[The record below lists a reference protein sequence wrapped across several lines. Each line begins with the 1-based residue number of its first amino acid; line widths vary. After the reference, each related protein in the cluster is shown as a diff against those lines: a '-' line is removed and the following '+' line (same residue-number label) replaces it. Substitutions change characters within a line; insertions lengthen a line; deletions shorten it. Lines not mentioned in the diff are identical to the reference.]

1 MFVISRHNGNICS
14 SLYEIVKGRGKNE
27 KMKRKS
33 KGKKNKIYVFAEQHS
48 SSIIHTNEKSD

>member
-1 MFVISRHNGNICS
+1 MVFVVVCTKLRTA
-14 SLYEIVKGRGKNE
+14 KGQGKNE

-33 KGKKNKIYVFAEQHS
+33 KGKKNKVYVFVEQHS